1 MTFRFNCGLVV
12 GKFAPLHRGHQLVI
26 DTALEQCREVVLLSY
41 CDPEIEGHPPELRE
55 RWLAELYPQALRYVV
70 TNDKLAAW
78 YPNESCVMPPNDADD
93 ETHRE
98 FMADL
103 LRHVIQR
110 EVDAVFSSESY
121 GDGFAAH
128 LTRYFRRWNSAAKP
142 VRHISVDYAREVV
155 PISGRVIR
163 ADVHSAKQWLHP
175 AVYASFV
182 QRIVCLGGESSGKST
197 LAAALAEQFN
207 TLCAA
212 EFGREWWMERGGQ
225 LSFDDLLFIG
235 RKQVEREEQLARG
248 ATRYLFCDTSPLTT
262 LFYCLDQFGLADP
275 HLEALAARRYD
286 LTLLCAPDF
295 PFVQDG
301 TRREPEFRM
310 RQHEWYVRE
319 MKRRGVAYL
328 EVRGDVEGRVRE
340 VRDTLA
346 GHSQAGPEVIGS
358 CVE

>member
-41 CDPEIEGHPPELRE
+41 CDPEIEGQPPELRE
-55 RWLAELYPQALRYVV
+55 RWLAELYPQALRFVV

-78 YPNESCVMPPNDADD
+78 YPNESRVMPSNDADD

-103 LRHVIQR
+103 LRHVIHR
-110 EVDAVFSSESY
+110 EVDAVFSSEGY

-128 LTRYFRRWNSAAKP
+128 LTRYFRRWNSAAQP
-142 VRHISVDYAREVV
+142 VRHICVDRARGVV
-155 PISGRVIR
+155 PISGRIIR
-163 ADVHSAKQWLHP
+163 ADVHNARQWLHP
-175 AVYASFV
+175 AVYATFV

-212 EFGREWWMERGGQ
+212 EFGREWWLERGGQ
-225 LSFDDLLFIG
+225 LTFDDLLFIG
-235 RKQVEREEQLARG
+235 RKQVAREEQLARR
-248 ATRYLFCDTSPLTT
+248 ANRYLFCDTSPLTT
-262 LFYCLDQFGLADP
+262 LFYCLDQFGHAAP
-275 HLEALAARRYD
+275 ELEALAERPYD

-301 TRREPEFRM
+301 TRREAGFRV
-310 RQHEWYVRE
+310 RQHEWYVRQLE
-319 MKRRGVAYL
+319 RRGVAYL
-328 EVRGDVEGRVRE
+328 EVRGDVRARVRQ
-340 VRDTLA
+340 VGDALNFNSTYAR
-346 GHSQAGPEVIGS
+346 
-358 CVE
+358 